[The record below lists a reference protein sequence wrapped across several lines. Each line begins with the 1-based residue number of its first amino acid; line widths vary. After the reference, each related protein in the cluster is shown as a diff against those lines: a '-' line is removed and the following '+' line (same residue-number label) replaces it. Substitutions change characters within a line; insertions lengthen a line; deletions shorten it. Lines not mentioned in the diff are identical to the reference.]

1 MVAGETK
8 SQTPISAASLYQ
20 GLKAIWDT
28 EFPKTCPK
36 CARVYGSFEE
46 YLMDTQA
53 LAHSS
58 GLMGY
63 DIGDPG
69 QQVGLFRNCACGTT
83 IMAFCHDRRDLS
95 ENGNR
100 RRLLFGELM
109 NRLVDTGISALEARQ
124 KLLVALRTTPDVD
137 EFRQAVQ
144 LPPR

>member
-1 MVAGETK
+1 MVVAESK
-8 SQTPISAASLYQ
+8 SQLPISSNSLYQ

-36 CARVYGSFEE
+36 CGRIYHSFEE
-46 YLMDTQA
+46 YLVDTLA
-53 LAHSS
+53 LPNSS

-95 ENGNR
+95 ETGNKR
-100 RRLLFGELM
+100 RQLFGELM
-109 NRLVDTGISALEARQ
+109 NRLVEAGISAMDARQ
-124 KLLVALRTTPDVD
+124 KLLSALRTSPDVE
-137 EFRQAVQ
+137 EFGKAVQ
-144 LPPR
+144 LPPK